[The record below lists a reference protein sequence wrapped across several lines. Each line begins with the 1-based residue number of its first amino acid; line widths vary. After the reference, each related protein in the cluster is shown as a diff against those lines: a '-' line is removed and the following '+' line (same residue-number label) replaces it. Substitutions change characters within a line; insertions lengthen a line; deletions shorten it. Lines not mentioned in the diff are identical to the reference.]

1 MTVFGLR
8 ATERTPRPLGRWRL
22 AAIGAA
28 LAVVIPLAS
37 VTPAHADDYPSWGD
51 VQAAKNNAAAAQA
64 EYQKITAL
72 IGQLQSAAEAA
83 AADEL
88 KKEFEYSQAKSAL
101 DAQTAKLNA
110 INTQVSSAQKSATTA
125 KTQYGKL
132 ASQLYISGGGDLTA
146 KLLLSNGQV
155 DNLLDQLGTVSQL
168 TDHVSQ
174 LQAYAKQKQNVVSS
188 LQAQA
193 KSAETERTGL
203 EQDANTKYQ
212 EAQAAKVSADAAL
225 ATQQKQGAVLQAQA
239 ASLNSK
245 AAALQKQRDDGL
257 AADAARAA
265 AAAAAAEANGNG
277 GGSNANIDTSAGCT
291 GGCSAGEAQ
300 AYAGSILGSYGWGG
314 DQMGCLIDLWNMES
328 GWSWNAYNSSSGA
341 YGIPQSLPASKL
353 ASAGGDWQTNGDTQV
368 RWGLAYISSSY
379 GTPCGAWNHEMSE
392 NPHWY

>member
-1 MTVFGLR
+1 MFGLR

-28 LAVVIPLAS
+28 LAVVIPLAT

-72 IGQLQSAAEAA
+72 IGQLQSAAEVA

-110 INTQVSSAQKSATTA
+110 INTQVGAAQKNATTA

-193 KSAETERTGL
+193 KNAESIRTGL
-203 EQDANTKYQ
+203 EQDADTKYQ
-212 EAQAAKVSADAAL
+212 AAQAAKVSADAAL
-225 ATQQKQGAVLQAQA
+225 ATQRKQGAVLQAQA

-245 AAALQKQRDDGL
+245 AAALQQQRNAGLQRDAERAQAAAL
-257 AADAARAA
+257 AAQQ
-265 AAAAAAEANGNG
+265 NGNG
-277 GGSNANIDTSAGCT
+277 GGSNANIGGSGGGCT
-291 GGCSAGEAQ
+291 GGCSPGDAQ
-300 AYAGSILGSYGWGG
+300 AYASSILGNYGWGP

-328 GWSWNAYNSSSGA
+328 GWAWNAYNSSSAA
-341 YGIPQSLPASKL
+341 YGIPQSWPAEKL
-353 ASAGGDWQTNGDTQV
+353 SSAGPDWQTNGDTQV
-368 RWGLAYISSSY
+368 RWGLSYISRSY
-379 GTPCGAWNHEMSE
+379 GSPCGAWNFEMSHD
-392 NPHWY
+392 PHWY